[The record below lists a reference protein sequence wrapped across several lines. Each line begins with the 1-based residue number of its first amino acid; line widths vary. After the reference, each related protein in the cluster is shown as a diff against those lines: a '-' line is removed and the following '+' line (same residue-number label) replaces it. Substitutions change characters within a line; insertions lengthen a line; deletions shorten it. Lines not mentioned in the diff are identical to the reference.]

1 MYLFVRL
8 FYTFVVLPA
17 FTPTSVIRKMA
28 NEKAEAKENGKD
40 DDRESNTPTVT

>member
-1 MYLFVRL
+1 MFNVYISVA
-8 FYTFVVLPA
+8 VLPA

-40 DDRESNTPTVT
+40 DDRESNTPTVSN